1 MKEVALHDAK
11 NQLSALISEVEASGE
26 EILITRHGKPAARLG
41 PVTSDRQMSQ
51 REAAARARELQ
62 EEIAAAGTDSEP
74 LPWET
79 LKRWMRDEEED
90 G

>member
-1 MKEVALHDAK
+1 MKEVGLYDAK
-11 NQLSALISEVEASGE
+11 NKLSALIAEVEASGE

-41 PVTSDRQMSQ
+41 PATAPQMTQ
-51 REAAARARELQ
+51 AEAAARLRELQ

-79 LKRWMRDEEED
+79 LKRWMRDEEDE
-90 G
+90 